1 VLCYLAFYFLSFLE
15 IGHVDWIGV
24 DWIGCCAVSYLGQQQ
39 RLAGAEGSCRLVLW
53 RVRFFSLS
61 LSLFGILLLGRYC
74 VYVCIHLSLVSSRDA
89 LLPPS
94 LPPSLCRRRHR
105 RCRCHA
111 TPSNSTSYTSCIASH
126 QHQRQPPSAT
136 SLDESSTHNTI
147 TMTTTL
153 PFAMATTAG
162 GRRRVG

>member
-1 VLCYLAFYFLSFLE
+1 VLCYLAFYFFSFLE

-24 DWIGCCAVSYLGQQQ
+24 YWIGCCAVSYL
-39 RLAGAEGSCRLVLW
+39 AGAAAAAEGSSCGEFVSFLCPCLCLASCYWV
-53 RVRFFSLS
+53 
-61 LSLFGILLLGRYC
+61 LGRYC
-74 VYVCIHLSLVSSRDA
+74 MYVCIHLSLVSSMDA